1 MMKIK
6 ITTLREGTYGIYE
19 VKISSPD
26 RDEFFEAIDV
36 LKNRIPPH
44 YRVFDGDSRQW
55 LINGIASGYL
65 HGWLEAMEDEYDAEA
80 VWDGEKREHA
90 NAPKSEPPKMIDAY
104 KTLCVVP
111 DAPPEVVKAA
121 YRALAQLNPPDKGGD
136 TEAMQRIN
144 EAYRKLAA

>member
-1 MMKIK
+1 MKIK

-19 VKISSPD
+19 VKVSSSD
-26 RDEFFEAIDV
+26 RDEFFEAIDA

-44 YRVFDGDSRQW
+44 DRKFDSDSRQW
-55 LINGIASGYL
+55 LINGTASRCL

-90 NAPKSEPPKMIDAY
+90 NAPKSEPLKMIDAY

-111 DAPPEVVKAA
+111 GCPPALVKAA
-121 YRALAQLNPPDKGGD
+121 YRCLAQIHHPDKGGSS
-136 TEAMQRIN
+136 EAMQKIN
-144 EAYRKLAA
+144 EAYRRLAA